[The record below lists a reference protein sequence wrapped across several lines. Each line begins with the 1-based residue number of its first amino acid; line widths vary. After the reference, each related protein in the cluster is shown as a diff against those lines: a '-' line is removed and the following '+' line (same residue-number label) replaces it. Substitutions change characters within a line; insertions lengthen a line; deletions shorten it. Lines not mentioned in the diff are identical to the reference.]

1 MGRTR
6 PPRKNN
12 MSLKAFHVIFVAA
25 SILLGVGVGGW
36 GIHQFSTKG
45 DVGLLVMG
53 IIFLIMGIVLI
64 IYGKRMLKKT
74 KNIGYLCL
82 AGILFSQQDSLAC
95 ATCFGESEGAM
106 AEGMNAGVM
115 VLLVV
120 VGSMLAGIGGF
131 FIFLVRRGARVAA
144 RHALLRDPRLL
155 GIPKLDLSA
164 PIDKSTQG
172 LHTFQ

>member
-1 MGRTR
+1 
-6 PPRKNN
+6 

-25 SILLGVGVGGW
+25 SILLGLGVGGW
-36 GIHQFSTKG
+36 GIYQYSTKG

-74 KNIGYLCL
+74 KDIGYLCL
-82 AGILFSQQDSLAC
+82 AGILLAPQDLLAC
-95 ATCFGESEGAM
+95 ASCFGESDGAM
-106 AEGMNAGVM
+106 AEGLNAGVF

-120 VGSMLAGIGGF
+120 VGGMLAGIGGF
-131 FIFLVRRGARVAA
+131 FIFLIRRGARVAA
-144 RHALLRDPRLL
+144 RHAMLADPGLL
-155 GIPKLDLSA
+155 GIPKLDLSL
-164 PIDKSTQG
+164 PIDKSTRG